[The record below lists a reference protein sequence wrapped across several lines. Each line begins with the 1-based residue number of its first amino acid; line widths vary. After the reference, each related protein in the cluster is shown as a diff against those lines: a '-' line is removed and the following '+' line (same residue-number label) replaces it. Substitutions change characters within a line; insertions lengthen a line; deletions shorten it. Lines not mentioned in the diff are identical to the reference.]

1 VPARNGDE
9 PCAEPA
15 AVPPAEIDDGT
26 IRHFALIRRAD
37 EALTVWVSSEPPP
50 ARRARAMRRG
60 SRLIDVVRIW
70 ATDFVTW
77 LECGEGS
84 PPEFPTHLGHVAAT
98 VLRAVNQRQPPSP
111 PPPLLTT
118 AAATFDIAAAA
129 SGAAAT
135 AAVATAAVTLAAPVA
150 HPQPPMTLAACNIAT

>member
-1 VPARNGDE
+1 M
-9 PCAEPA
+9 
-15 AVPPAEIDDGT
+15 PPAEIDDGT

-98 VLRAVNQRQPPSP
+98 VLRAVNQRQPPPP